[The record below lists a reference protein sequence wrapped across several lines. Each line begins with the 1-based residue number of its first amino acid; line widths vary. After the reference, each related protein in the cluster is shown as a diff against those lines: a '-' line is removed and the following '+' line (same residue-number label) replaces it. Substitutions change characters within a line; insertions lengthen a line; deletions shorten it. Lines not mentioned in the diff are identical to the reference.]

1 MSHIDWQASLH
12 SRRLWLSVVSAVL
25 LVLGRGLGVIP
36 SGDATAI
43 YGAAAIVVSLVL
55 GDAYVQGKHAAATAS
70 TAATTAKPSEATAA
84 KPAEAAP
91 AKGA

>member
-1 MSHIDWQASLH
+1 MHVDWQASLH
-12 SRRLWLSVVSAVL
+12 SRRLWLSVVSALL
-25 LVLGRGLGVIP
+25 LVLGRGLGLIP

-55 GDAYVQGKHAAATAS
+55 GDAYVQGKHAAAS
-70 TAATTAKPSEATAA
+70 VAAPA

-91 AKGA
+91 AAPAKGA

>member
-55 GDAYVQGKHAAATAS
+55 GDAYVQGKHAAATA
-70 TAATTAKPSEATAA
+70 AA